1 MGVQIARA
9 KDGKEKQ
16 NTYAKYMLQ
25 YNKAIRNEFYLEAI
39 MIDYAMME
47 DRLVALLHYVGIV
60 SRNQPKL
67 CVNKFCR
74 ADIRKLLGYKEK
86 AAIRINNIS
95 VKVKIFDVLMSLTG
109 TGDSEFINDIV
120 AHVDSSAGRGEIKD
134 LCSAITEWCDTRNQ
148 YVHALLNKNYDALQ
162 EGLKDFAENGHG
174 IARRID
180 ACVKVIKVNNTIRK
194 KFKIK

>member
-1 MGVQIARA
+1 MGKQIARA
-9 KDGKEKQ
+9 KNGKEKQ
-16 NTYAKYMLQ
+16 KTYAKYMLQ

-60 SRNQPKL
+60 SRNQQKL

-74 ADIRKLLGYKEK
+74 ADIRKMLGYKEE

-95 VKVKIFDVLMSLTG
+95 VKVKIFDVLMSLTE
-109 TGDSEFINDIV
+109 DHASEYLNSIV
-120 AHVDSSAGRGEIKD
+120 AHVDASGSRDEIKN
-134 LCSAITEWCDTRNQ
+134 LCAAITEWCDTRNQ

-162 EGLKDFAENGHG
+162 EGLKGFAETGHS

-180 ACVKVIKVNNTIRK
+180 ACVKLIKLNNTIRK